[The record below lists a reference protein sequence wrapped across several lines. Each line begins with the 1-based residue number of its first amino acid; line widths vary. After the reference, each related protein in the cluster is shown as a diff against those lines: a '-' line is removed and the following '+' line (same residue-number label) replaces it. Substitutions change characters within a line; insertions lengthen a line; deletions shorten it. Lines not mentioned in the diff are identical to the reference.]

1 MNLVM
6 TGNGSFV
13 EVQGS
18 AEGAVFD
25 RRQLDTMLDLGES
38 GIRQLFDL
46 QKAAL
51 AG

>member
-1 MNLVM
+1 M
-6 TGNGSFV
+6 TGSGGLV

-18 AEGAVFD
+18 AEGAPFT
-25 RRQLDTMLDLGES
+25 RAQLDEMLGLAEA
-38 GIRQLFDL
+38 GIATLVAA